1 MKKIKVLFFL
11 LISIIFSACHDGT
24 IGGSGNIGYNVPALS
39 TFTIEF
45 EYYSTNEK
53 VETFTL
59 KSKEIPSY
67 DYQLIRLDEENV
79 FLAIS
84 VEKVF
89 EKKKANIHQE
99 CVIYRAN
106 DKTTGVPE
114 NTYSSLDGLY
124 IAIYQNNNGPWDV
137 IDPIRAPAILLN
149 KEEGTSSFVTKLTGF
164 KAVLTTEE

>member
-39 TFTIEF
+39 TFSIEF
-45 EYYSTNEK
+45 EYYSTKEK
-53 VETFTL
+53 VETFIL

-99 CVIYRAN
+99 CVIYGVN
-106 DKTTGVPE
+106 DKTIGVYLAEPI
-114 NTYSSLDGLY
+114 SDF
-124 IAIYQNNNGPWDV
+124 IAV
-137 IDPIRAPAILLN
+137 SFTAILFTFQF
-149 KEEGTSSFVTKLTGF
+149 KKSIKLIS
-164 KAVLTTEE
+164 E